1 MPPSCPKK
9 VLHFGDGSVHPPTLP
24 TPSGFGSRL
33 IVSEY
38 PIQGVLT
45 KKLQWHTDH
54 RGRLMEILRC
64 NDEIFKG
71 FGQVYV
77 TVVNPE
83 VVKAWHYHKK
93 QEDSFVPLVGKVRVG
108 LYDARTGSLT
118 KGKTA
123 EYILSVD
130 DPYVLVIPR
139 GVFHGFECVGSTEA
153 MVMNVPNMPFD
164 HEHPDEFR
172 VDPFQNDIPFQWNA
186 KRGG

>member
-1 MPPSCPKK
+1 MNE
-9 VLHFGDGSVHPPTLP
+9 HP
-24 TPSGFGSRL
+24 
-33 IVSEY
+33 V
-38 PIQGVLT
+38 QGVLT
-45 KKLQWHTDH
+45 KKLQWHQDD

-93 QEDSFVPLVGKVRVG
+93 QDDSFVALAGKVRVG
-108 LYDARTGSLT
+108 LYDAREGSPT

-123 EYILSVD
+123 EYLLSVD
-130 DPYVLVIPR
+130 EPYVLVIPR
-139 GVFHGFECVGSTEA
+139 GVFHGFECVGDKEA
-153 MVMNVPNMPFD
+153 MVMNVPNMPYD

-172 VDPFQNDIPFQWNA
+172 LDPFKNDIPFKWNA